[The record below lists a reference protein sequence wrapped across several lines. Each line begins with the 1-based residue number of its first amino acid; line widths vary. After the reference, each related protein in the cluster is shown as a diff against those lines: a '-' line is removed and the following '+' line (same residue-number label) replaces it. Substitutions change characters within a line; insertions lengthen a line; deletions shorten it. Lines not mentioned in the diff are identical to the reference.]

1 MAAMENPR
9 ILSYVVDASEFP
21 ELSSQ
26 YGVRSVPQT
35 VINGQSE
42 VIFIGKY
49 PEGRFVEELKKALNG

>member
-9 ILSYVVDASEFP
+9 IRSYVVDASEFP
-21 ELSSQ
+21 ELAAR

-35 VINGQSE
+35 VINGLSE

-49 PEGRFVEELKKALNG
+49 PEGRFVDELKKALKG